1 MRPGSLAGG
10 LRPAP
15 ADLAAWL
22 LGFTLVAYL
31 GLEGGGYDPLVYDQ
45 AGIAVWW
52 IVLLGTVATA
62 LPRRAPGPLAWAA
75 LGLFAAF
82 AGWTALSLGWT
93 ESQDKTFAEV
103 ARAASYL
110 GIFVLAVFVQAEGGA
125 RRMVGAVAAAV
136 ALVAAV
142 AVLSRLHPSWFPA
155 GDETAAF
162 LTSGRERLSYPLHYW
177 NALAALVAMG
187 LPLML
192 HLATGAKSA
201 VARGFAGAAIPLLV
215 LTIFLTLSRTGMAAA
230 ALALLIF
237 LVFTSDRFPRLVGLA
252 VTGAGGAVLVFAASG
267 RDALQE
273 GFMNETARQQGDE
286 LLAILIVVCLIVGLA
301 QAGLST
307 LLLDRERRP
316 RWTTMRRDTA
326 LAATVGCL
334 LVAFVAAL
342 ALGAPSRGSDAWD
355 EFKHG
360 GRPGDGTARL
370 TSAAGQSR
378 YQFWSAAVDQNASEP
393 LTGTGAGTFEYWWTR
408 NGDLAEIV
416 RDTHNLYLQT
426 LGELG
431 IVGFALLVALFL
443 TILGGGV
450 ANLTRAREERPAL
463 AAALAGCAAFMLA
476 STFDWN
482 WQMPVLPAA
491 LFLLAAAL
499 LARPGEG
506 RRPLGR
512 RALPARVGVA
522 VLAVAAVVAIAIP
535 LGTES
540 LLRQS
545 ETAALEGDLGA
556 ALEDARAAEAVQPGA
571 AAPRLQQALLLEA
584 GGELDTAA
592 AAARAATE
600 REATNWRT
608 WLIRARVEAERGRAA
623 EAVGH
628 YRRARALNP
637 YSALFD

>member
-1 MRPGSLAGG
+1 MRPDSLAGG

-22 LGFTLVAYL
+22 LGFSLVAYL

-75 LGLFAAF
+75 FGLFVAF

-103 ARAASYL
+103 ARVASYL
-110 GIFVLAVFVQAEGGA
+110 GVFVLALFVQAEGGA

-155 GDETAAF
+155 ADETAAF

-177 NALAALVAMG
+177 NALAALMAMG

-192 HLATGAKSA
+192 HLATGAKNA
-201 VARGFAGAAIPLLV
+201 VARGIAGAAIPLLM

-252 VTGAGGAVLVFAASG
+252 VTGAGGAVLVFAASR

-273 GFMNETARQQGDE
+273 GFMNEAARQQGDE
-286 LLAILIVVCLIVGLA
+286 LLAILLLVCLVVGLA
-301 QAGLST
+301 QAGLSA

-316 RWTTMRRDTA
+316 AWTTMRRDTA

-334 LVAFVAAL
+334 LVAFLAAL
-342 ALGAPSRGSDAWD
+342 ALDAPSRASDAWG

-360 GRPGDGTARL
+360 DRPGDGTARL

-431 IVGFALLVALFL
+431 IVGLALLAALFL
-443 TILGGGV
+443 TILGGG
-450 ANLTRAREERPAL
+450 ASNLLRAREDRPPL
-463 AAALAGCAAFMLA
+463 AAALAACAAFMLA

-482 WQMPVLPAA
+482 WQMPVLPVA

-506 RRPLGR
+506 PPLGR
-512 RALPARVGVA
+512 QALLPRVGVA

-545 ETAALEGDLGA
+545 ETAAREGDLAA
-556 ALEDARAAEAVQPGA
+556 ALDDARAAEAVQPGA

-584 GGELDTAA
+584 GGELDAAA
-592 AAARAATE
+592 AAARAGTE
-600 REATNWRT
+600 REPTNWRT
-608 WLIRARVEAERGRAA
+608 WLIRARIEAERGRAA

-637 YSALFD
+637 FSSLFD